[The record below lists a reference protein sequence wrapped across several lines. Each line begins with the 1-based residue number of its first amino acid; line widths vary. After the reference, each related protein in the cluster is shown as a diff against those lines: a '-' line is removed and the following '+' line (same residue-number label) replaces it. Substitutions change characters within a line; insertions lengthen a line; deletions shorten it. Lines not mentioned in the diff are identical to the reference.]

1 MLKDNFGREIHDL
14 RISVTDRCNFA
25 CVYCKSANP
34 KNYFP
39 HPDLLTWEE
48 FLRLT
53 RVLAGMGI
61 RKVRVTGGEPLL
73 REGVVDFISRLHEIE
88 L

>member
-1 MLKDNFGREIHDL
+1 MLTNTDEARILRSLERSLLPGILYVRMNGVELRDQFGRQIRDL

-39 HPDLLTWEE
+39 HHDLLTWSE
-48 FLRLT
+48 
-53 RVLAGMGI
+53 
-61 RKVRVTGGEPLL
+61 LL
-73 REGVVDFISRLHEIE
+73 RS
-88 L
+88 